1 MKNLILPA
9 LLIFAGVGAAFAT
22 NKSQDSPSALEK
34 GAYYANGVC
43 NITPV
48 NCSPVGVIACTF
60 SGQNLKRFVN
70 GTQCG
75 MDLYQP

>member
-22 NKSQDSPSALEK
+22 NKSQEAPSAHEK
-34 GAYYANGVC
+34 GAYFANGVC

-48 NCSPVGVIACTF
+48 NCSPSGVIACTF

>member
-22 NKSQDSPSALEK
+22 SKSQEAPSALEK
-34 GAYYANGVC
+34 GAYFANGVC

-48 NCSPVGVIACTF
+48 NCSPSGVIACTF